1 MIATGLYGRC
11 ERTYFDVRITHAN
24 APSNVSLSLDK
35 LYKKHEKEKKS
46 KYNSRVINTEKSS
59 FIPLVFTTSGG
70 TAPECD
76 RFHKKL
82 AEIIA
87 TKRKETYPSVV
98 SYIRTKVRFA
108 LLKAVLIAIHG
119 IRGRPDRTHQYTPI
133 ADLAFGLIPSE
144 GDYECR

>member
-1 MIATGLYGRC
+1 M
-11 ERTYFDVRITHAN
+11 RITHAN
-24 APSNVSLSLDK
+24 APSNMSLSLDK

-82 AEIIA
+82 AEIIS
-87 TKRKETYPSVV
+87 TKKKETYSYVIN
-98 SYIRTKVRFA
+98 YIRTKIRFS

-119 IRGRPDRTHQYTPI
+119 IRGKPDRNSQVTPV
-133 ADLAFGLIPSE
+133 ADLAFGLIPNE
-144 GDYECR
+144 VDYECR